1 MIRMNPETKK
11 IIAKILSGRHFSKAV
26 DLGCGEGYYG
36 DVLKAHTDHLIGVDH
51 NPGRL
56 SVAKKYSG
64 YDEVHLSE
72 VQDYKIPYNADA
84 VFMFDLIEHLSE
96 ADALDL
102 LLRTRHIPFALI
114 ATPTFFHSFSFF
126 RNHHQSLWTE
136 KELREEDFKT
146 IRYNKGLF
154 GLFVEGVIAWR
165 D

>member
-1 MIRMNPETKK
+1 MNPETKK
-11 IIAKILSGRHFSKAV
+11 VIAKILDGRHFSKAV

-36 DVLKAHTDHLIGVDH
+36 DVLKAHVDHLIGVDH

-64 YDEVHLSE
+64 YDEVHLSK
-72 VQDYKIPYNADA
+72 VQEYKIPSDTNA

-96 ADALDL
+96 ADGLSL
-102 LLRTRHIPFALI
+102 LLRIRYVPFILI

-146 IRYNKGLF
+146 IRYNKGLT
-154 GLFVEGVIAWR
+154 GLFAEGVVAWR
-165 D
+165 G